1 MHSQRSYENGW
12 WKIRLSVC
20 WFIMIYAILM
30 AGGMGT
36 RLKVPEEKPLF
47 KLHDKPLIKYVLDN
61 LKSSKFID
69 KIVIAVS
76 PNTQKTTKY
85 LKSLNEDFIILDTSG
100 EDYLKD
106 LSYILDYFEKK
117 SKNDTLLFINSDLP
131 FISTETID
139 FVLDYYFKSDKDALS
154 IVVPVEIFENL
165 GLNYSYEFNGNVPS
179 GLNILRSENIIQDE
193 NQLILKKVELA
204 LNINTIPDSEIAEKL
219 YHKYYI

>member
-1 MHSQRSYENGW
+1 
-12 WKIRLSVC
+12 
-20 WFIMIYAILM
+20 M

-61 LKSSKFID
+61 LNSSKSID

-76 PNTQKTTKY
+76 PNTCETTKY
-85 LKSLNEDFIILDTSG
+85 LKSLDEDFIILDTSG
-100 EDYLKD
+100 KDYLKD

-117 SKNDTLLFINSDLP
+117 SKEDTLLFINADLP
-131 FISTETID
+131 FISAETID
-139 FVLDYYFKSDKDALS
+139 YVLDYYSKTDKDALS
-154 IVVPVEIFENL
+154 VIVPVEIFKEL
-165 GLNYSYEFNGNVPS
+165 GLDYSYDFNGCVPS

-193 NQLILKKVELA
+193 TQLVLKKVELA

-219 YHKYYI
+219 YHEYYI